1 MNATCVVVIR
11 TTEAG
16 LNTRNRMNTTIHS
29 SPPSMADLV
38 RAISEEAAQPREIA
52 PTFVVMKVP
61 RPHWI
66 IRLLIFSA
74 VILTSLLA
82 MMLYGLTL
90 HVQGLM
96 SDIRAQ
102 EYRRANP
109 LLSPLPSAERLLN
122 PTAFAIDSAIRISEG
137 GRLHTARAQAL
148 VTVGR
153 HAEAI
158 DTFATASQLNDAP
171 LADADRVAL
180 SEALHAVGRSE
191 EAQVILLGVDFSK
204 LNADQRARGND
215 TLGRLAMGRWH
226 LERERLTTPSAQK
239 SVPHAE

>member
-1 MNATCVVVIR
+1 M
-11 TTEAG
+11 E
-16 LNTRNRMNTTIHS
+16 
-29 SPPSMADLV
+29 DLV
-38 RAISEEAAQPREIA
+38 RAISQEATQPQEIA

-74 VILTSLLA
+74 VILISLLA
-82 MMLYGLTL
+82 TMLYGLTL

-122 PTAFAIDSAIRISEG
+122 PTTFAIDSAIRVSEG
-137 GRLHTARAQAL
+137 GRLHAARAQAL

-158 DTFATASQLNDAP
+158 DTFVSASQLNDSP

-180 SEALHAVGRSE
+180 GEAMHAVGRLE
-191 EAQVILLGVDFSK
+191 EAQEILLGVDFSK

-215 TLGRLAMGRWH
+215 TLGRLAMGRWQI
-226 LERERLTTPSAQK
+226 ERERLTTPSAHSAHSTQK
-239 SVPHAE
+239 PVLHAE